1 MMRSKKILAGI
12 ATLPLILPLALGAQA
27 AAFRG
32 HAIIPGTPADS
43 TIAPASP
50 RTTATTTTTPATTA
64 AAGAKDSLGP
74 SSFRYK
80 GVTITPIAF
89 FAMEALWR
97 QRNET
102 ADVGSSFN
110 GIPFNNSTN
119 GQLSEFRAS
128 ARQSRLGL
136 AMSGKTDGGV
146 TIGGFWESDFLS
158 AGITSN
164 SNESNSYTFR
174 VRQFFGQALFPGGLG
189 VSAGQM
195 WSLITPS
202 KSGVMPR
209 SEYNPGTIDAQYA
222 VGYNWARQAGLR
234 LTQKVNSAVSVAAS
248 LEASQTT
255 YAARN
260 APANVFIGN
269 SGGSLLNS
277 TTNYSTDLAPDLIGK
292 IAFDPA
298 GIGHFE
304 IKAIGRVL
312 RDRFVDPAG
321 TAGGTHTNTAFA
333 GGIGASAFLNFS
345 RTFDLG
351 LNALVGKGIGRYGT
365 SQLPD
370 ATINPDGSLAPI
382 KAAHALVTLDVHA
395 TPQLD
400 LYGYAGAEYADRTAS
415 VNSAGKGVG
424 YGSPLLTNAG
434 CDAEYAPSGP
444 YAAGGPGSAC
454 NADTRS
460 VYQGNLGFWYRFY
473 RGPAGTFQWG
483 AQYSYTARTPWV
495 GAGYQPKAVDN
506 MLFSSV
512 RYYLP

>member
-1 MMRSKKILAGI
+1 MINKMLSQHSRMNSAV
-12 ATLPLILPLALGAQA
+12 LPLTLSMMLPLALGAQT
-27 AAFRG
+27 AAFGRP
-32 HAIIPGTPADS
+32 ATASTPLHADS
-43 TIAPASP
+43 TNSKAPVAS
-50 RTTATTTTTPATTA
+50 A
-64 AAGAKDSLGP
+64 AAKDSLGP
-74 SSFRYK
+74 SSFQYK
-80 GVTITPIAF
+80 GVTITPVAF

-110 GIPFNNSTN
+110 AIPFNNSTN

-136 AMSGKTDGGV
+136 AAQGKLDDVTMSGY
-146 TIGGFWESDFLS
+146 WESDFLS
-158 AGITSN
+158 AGVTSN

-174 VRQFFGQALFPGGLG
+174 VRQFFGQALFSDGLG
-189 VSAGQM
+189 ISAGQM

-202 KSGVMPR
+202 KSGVLPR

-222 VGYNWARQAGLR
+222 VGYDWARQPGLR
-234 LTQKVNSAVSVAAS
+234 ISQKVNNVVSLAAS
-248 LEASQTT
+248 LEGSQMT

-269 SGGSLLNS
+269 TGGSLLNP
-277 TTNYSTDLAPDLIGK
+277 TTNYSTDLAPDVIGK
-292 IAFDPA
+292 IAFD
-298 GIGHFE
+298 GKGVGHFE
-304 IKAIGRVL
+304 IKALGRVF
-312 RDRFVDPAG
+312 RDRFVDPAN
-321 TAGGTHTNTAFA
+321 TAGGTHTNTAF
-333 GGIGASAFLNFS
+333 GGGVGASAFLTFS
-345 RTFDLG
+345 KAFDLG
-351 LNALVGKGIGRYGT
+351 INALVGKGIGRYGT

-370 ATINPDGSLAPI
+370 VTINPDGSLAPI

-400 LYGYAGAEYADRTAS
+400 VYGYGGVEYADRTADTS
-415 VNSAGKGVG
+415 SAGKGVG
-424 YGSPLLTNAG
+424 YGSPLLSNVG
-434 CDAEYAPSGP
+434 CDAEYAPAGP
-444 YAAGGPGSAC
+444 YAVGAPGGSNPAC

-483 AQYSYTARTPWV
+483 AQYSYTARTPWS
-495 GAGYQPKAVDN
+495 GAGYQPKAVEN

>member
-1 MMRSKKILAGI
+1 MRPTGITGCVVSLA
-12 ATLPLILPLALGAQA
+12 LMFPLALEAQA
-27 AAFRG
+27 AALSQTPIST
-32 HAIIPGTPADS
+32 AIVQDS
-43 TIAPASP
+43 TGRSAPPAASS
-50 RTTATTTTTPATTA
+50 
-64 AAGAKDSLGP
+64 AKALLSTSSTDSIGP
-74 SSFRYK
+74 SSFAYK

-102 ADVGSSFN
+102 ADIGSSFN
-110 GIPFNNSTN
+110 AIPFNGSTN

-136 AMSGKTDGGV
+136 AIQGKTNGI
-146 TIGGFWESDFLS
+146 TMGGFWESDFLS

-174 VRQFFGQALFPGGLG
+174 VRQFFGQAVLPSGLG

-209 SEYNPGTIDAQYA
+209 AEYNPATIDAQYA

-234 LTQKVNSAVSVAAS
+234 LTQQVNSVVSVAAS
-248 LEASQTT
+248 LEESQMT

-260 APANVFIGN
+260 APTNVFIGN
-269 SGGSLLNS
+269 TGGSLLTS
-277 TTNYSTDLAPDLIGK
+277 TANYSTDLAPDLVGK
-292 IAFDPA
+292 IAFDRK
-298 GIGHFE
+298 GFGHFE
-304 IKAIGRVL
+304 IKAVGRAF

-321 TAGGTHTNTAFA
+321 TAGGTHNNTAF
-333 GGIGASAFLNFS
+333 GGGVGASAFLNFS
-345 RTFDLG
+345 KSFDLG
-351 LNALVGKGIGRYGT
+351 INALAGKGIGRYGT

-370 ATINPDGSLAPI
+370 VTVNPDGSLAPI
-382 KAAHALVTLDVHA
+382 KAAQALITLDVHP
-395 TPQLD
+395 TTQLD
-400 LYGYAGAEYADRTAS
+400 VYGYGGVEYADRTADL
-415 VNSAGKGVG
+415 NSAGKGVG

-434 CDAEYAPSGP
+434 CDAEYIPTGP
-444 YAAGGPGSAC
+444 YSAGAPGGANPAC

-460 VYQGNLGFWYRFY
+460 VYQGNIGFWYRFY

-483 AQYSYTARTPWV
+483 AQYSYTARTPWS
-495 GAGYQPKAVDN
+495 GLGYQPKAVDN

>member
-1 MMRSKKILAGI
+1 MHAAKFVASLA
-12 ATLPLILPLALGAQA
+12 ALPLMLPLALGAQA
-27 AAFRG
+27 AAFGR
-32 HAIIPGTPADS
+32 PAVVQAPLRQDS
-43 TIAPASP
+43 TATVPP
-50 RTTATTTTTPATTA
+50 VTPTTVN
-64 AAGAKDSLGP
+64 DSLGP
-74 SSFRYK
+74 SSFAYK

-102 ADVGSSFN
+102 ADIGSSFN

-136 AMSGKTDGGV
+136 AVQGNASGV
-146 TIGGFWESDFLS
+146 TMGGFWESDFLS
-158 AGITSN
+158 SGITSN

-174 VRQFFGQALFPGGLG
+174 VRQFFGQALFPSGLG

-202 KSGVMPR
+202 KTGVMPR
-209 SEYNPGTIDAQYA
+209 AEYNLGTIDAQYT
-222 VGYNWARQAGLR
+222 VGYNWARQTGLR
-234 LTQKVNSAVSVAAS
+234 LTQKVSDAVSVAAS
-248 LEASQTT
+248 LEESQMT

-269 SGGSLLNS
+269 TGGSLLNA
-277 TTNYSTDLAPDLIGK
+277 TANYSTDLAPDVVGK
-292 IAFDPA
+292 IAFDRK
-298 GIGHFE
+298 GFGHFE
-304 IKAIGRVL
+304 VKAVGRVF

-321 TAGGTHTNTAFA
+321 AAGGTHTNTAF
-333 GGIGASAFLNFS
+333 GGGVGASAFLTFS
-345 RTFDLG
+345 KTFDLG
-351 LNALVGKGIGRYGT
+351 INALVGKGIGRYGT

-370 ATINPDGSLAPI
+370 VTVNPDGSLAPI

-400 LYGYAGAEYADRTAS
+400 LYGYGGVEYADRTAGT
-415 VNSAGKGVG
+415 NSAGKGVG
-424 YGSPLLTNAG
+424 YGSALLSNAG
-434 CDAEYAPSGP
+434 CDAEYAPTGP
-444 YAAGGPGSAC
+444 YASGGPGGSNPAC

-483 AQYSYTARTPWV
+483 AQYSYTARTPWSGV
-495 GAGYQPKAVDN
+495 GYQPKAVEN

>member
-1 MMRSKKILAGI
+1 MRSAKILASLF
-12 ATLPLILPLALGAQA
+12 ALPLMLPLALGAQA
-27 AAFRG
+27 AAFGG
-32 HAIIPGTPADS
+32 HGIMPGTVQDS
-43 TIAPASP
+43 TIAPASVP
-50 RTTATTTTTPATTA
+50 ATTATTTAT
-64 AAGAKDSLGP
+64 KDSLGP
-74 SSFRYK
+74 SSFAYK
-80 GVTITPIAF
+80 GVTISPIAF

-102 ADVGSSFN
+102 ADIGSSFN

-136 AMSGKTDGGV
+136 AISGKTGGV
-146 TIGGFWESDFLS
+146 TMGGFWESDFLS

-174 VRQFFGQALFPGGLG
+174 VRQFFGQALFPSGLG

-195 WSLITPS
+195 WSLITPN

-222 VGYNWARQAGLR
+222 VGYNWARQSGLR
-234 LTQKVNSAVSVAAS
+234 LTQQVNNVVSLAAS
-248 LEASQTT
+248 LEASQMT
-255 YAARN
+255 YSARN

-269 SGGSLLNS
+269 AGGSLLNGAA
-277 TTNYSTDLAPDLIGK
+277 NYSTDLAPDLIGK
-292 IAFDPA
+292 IAFDPK

-304 IKAIGRVL
+304 VKAVGRVF

-321 TAGGTHTNTAFA
+321 TAGGTHTNTAF
-333 GGIGASAFLNFS
+333 GGGVGASAFLNS
-345 RTFDLG
+345 SKTFDLG

-382 KAAHALVTLDVHA
+382 KAAHALVTLDIHA

-400 LYGYAGAEYADRTAS
+400 LYGYGGAEYADRTAS
-415 VNSAGKGVG
+415 TNSAGKGVG

-434 CDAEYAPSGP
+434 CDAEYVPSGP
-444 YAAGGPGSAC
+444 YSSGSPGGANPAC

-483 AQYSYTARTPWV
+483 AQYSYTARTPWA

-512 RYYLP
+512 RYYVP